1 MSLPRLSVQRLLFL
15 VLVGTLFLMGSGP
28 LIDTDLWWHLGNGR
42 YILAHGVPST
52 DIYSYTA
59 IGHVWVVHEWLS
71 DVLFYLLHQVAG
83 LRGLLLMAG
92 VVIAVAGW
100 LIYRLLRR
108 GGLGNNSAV
117 ILALL
122 LALATSPSWGARPQI
137 INLLFTAV
145 LCEVLLRYRQRP
157 GRWIL
162 LLVPFF
168 LLWANLHSGYL
179 VGIGLMTLY
188 LVGEAVQSRWPPAA
202 AGRIAG
208 LGVLGRADLVRASG
222 VALLGLCAG
231 FLTPATYRTVLFP
244 LGTLSSTR
252 IQSLIVE
259 WSSPD
264 FHTSIGGQPNVAGIS
279 LMIVLL
285 VLVAGSVGAVR
296 ARRGADPTI
305 LLWALAT
312 LAMALTSQRHVAI
325 FAVAAA
331 PMIGVA
337 ASSLLSG
344 VGLRPR
350 PERRP
355 TPGMAVTNLV
365 IALALVAGGLL
376 FVVGRTGDAAVDRA
390 VAAAEPVGATDY
402 LLANHLPG
410 RVFNSYE
417 YGGWLIWKA
426 YPDYP
431 VFIDGR
437 TEVYGDQVF
446 DQYIRTKFLSDQ
458 WRQSLDDYG
467 VRTVMI
473 PRDDPLRLLLAD
485 AGWQLSYQD
494 GTTRVYTR

>member
-1 MSLPRLSVQRLLFL
+1 MGVQRLLLL
-15 VLVGTLFLMGSGP
+15 VMVGALFVMGSGP
-28 LIDTDLWWHLGNGR
+28 LIDTDLWWHLANGR
-42 YILAHGVPST
+42 YILASWVPSS
-52 DIYSYTA
+52 DVYSYTA

-71 DVLFYLLHQVAG
+71 DVLFYLLYQLAG
-83 LRGLLLMAG
+83 LRGLLFMAG
-92 VVIAVAGW
+92 AVIAVAGW

-117 ILALL
+117 VMALL

-137 INLLFTAV
+137 LNLLFTAI
-145 LCEVLLRYRQRP
+145 LCEVLLRYRERP
-157 GRWIL
+157 GRWIW

-179 VGIGLMTLY
+179 VGIGLLAVY
-188 LVGEAVQSRWPPAA
+188 AFGEAIQARWPVAASGRAAGISLLSRGGLVRVGLVGV
-202 AGRIAG
+202 
-208 LGVLGRADLVRASG
+208 
-222 VALLGLCAG
+222 LGLCAG
-231 FLTPATYRTVLFP
+231 FLTPGTYRTVLFP
-244 LGTLSSTR
+244 FGTLSSTR

-264 FHTSIGGQPNVAGIS
+264 FHATVGGQPNVAGIA

-285 VLVAGSVGAVR
+285 VLVAGSIGALR

-305 LLWALAT
+305 VLWGVARLAL
-312 LAMALTSQRHVAI
+312 ALTSQRHVAI

-337 ASSLLSG
+337 ASSLLAG
-344 VGLRPR
+344 LGLRSR
-350 PERRP
+350 PDRRP
-355 TPGMAVTNLV
+355 TQGMAIANLV
-365 IALALVAGGLL
+365 IAAVLVGGGAL
-376 FVVGRTGDAAVDRA
+376 FVQARTADPVVDRA

-417 YGGWLIWKA
+417 YGGWVIWKA
-426 YPDYP
+426 YPEYP

-446 DQYIRTKFLSDQ
+446 DQYIRTKFLTDQ

-467 VRTVMI
+467 VRTVMV
-473 PRDDPLRLLLAD
+473 PRDDPLRLVLEG
-485 AGWQLSYQD
+485 AGWKLSYMD
-494 GTTRVYTR
+494 ATTRLYTR